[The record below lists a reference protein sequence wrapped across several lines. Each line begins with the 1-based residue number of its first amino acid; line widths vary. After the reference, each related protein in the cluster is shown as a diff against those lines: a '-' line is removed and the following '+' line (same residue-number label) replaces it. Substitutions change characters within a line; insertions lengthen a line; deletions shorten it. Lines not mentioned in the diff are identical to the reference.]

1 MTSSPQTKQDSRPT
15 IRSFVSVELPSEIR
29 DLLESRQSDLRTAMG
44 RAAQSVRWT
53 RPDSVH
59 LTLQFLGD
67 IPSSSTSQIATA
79 IAEACSHA
87 RPLILSL
94 GHTGAFPN
102 LNRPRVIWIGLEGD
116 IDPLR
121 ALAASISHHLKP
133 LGFKPDKPF
142 QPHIT
147 LARIRETARPDELH
161 AISHTLTSTTN
172 LPTPSP
178 PFTAQ
183 SVSLMQ
189 SHLQPGGSVYTQLAN
204 IPFHSTP

>member
-1 MTSSPQTKQDSRPT
+1 M
-15 IRSFVSVELPSEIR
+15 
-29 DLLESRQSDLRTAMG
+29 A

-53 RPDSVH
+53 RPESVH

-67 IPSSSTSQIATA
+67 IPPTATDQIASA
-79 IAEACSHA
+79 IQAAASQTH
-87 RPLILSL
+87 PLALSL
-94 GHTGAFPN
+94 GNTGAFPN

-121 ALAASISHHLKP
+121 VLAASISDHLKP
-133 LGFKPDKPF
+133 LGIKPDKPF

-147 LARIRETARPDELH
+147 LGRIRETARPDDLH
-161 AISHTLTSTTN
+161 SITHALTSTTN
-172 LPTPSP
+172 RPTPSQ
-178 PFTAQ
+178 PFTVQ

-204 IPFHSTP
+204 IPLQPTP